1 MRGVGKNVGDLKLLG
16 GRSCLDFVNTL
27 DPREGER
34 ASDFLTSYSDLISWS
49 VHAGILKSGEAGRT
63 SRSAARDPAGA
74 SRVFTK
80 AVALREATYRLF
92 SAVISGRRPRATDL
106 NVLQAAL
113 DEAPPRLRIVPTR
126 TGFGWHPVRGS
137 DTLERVLWPVAW
149 SAADLL
155 TSDDLPNVK
164 KCTGHNCGWLFL
176 DMSRN
181 NNRQWCSMKGC
192 GNREKARRHYGRVR
206 KDTPTSRA
214 GLRS

>member
-1 MRGVGKNVGDLKLLG
+1 MRAVEKSVGDLKLLG
-16 GRSCLDFVNTL
+16 GRLCLDFVNTL

-34 ASDFLTSYSDLISWS
+34 ARDFLTSYSDLISWG
-49 VHAGILKSGEAGRT
+49 VHVGILGSGEARRM

-74 SRVFTK
+74 STVFTK

-92 SAVISGRRPRATDL
+92 SAVIIGRRPRATDL

-113 DEAPPRLRIVPTR
+113 DEAPPRSRIVLTKK
-126 TGFGWHPVRGS
+126 GFGWHPVGGS

-155 TSDDLPNVK
+155 TSDDLPSVK
-164 KCTGHNCGWLFL
+164 KCTGQYCGWLFL

-206 KDTPTSRA
+206 DDASTSLA
-214 GLRS
+214 DFRS